1 MPNYGDYVPIENLPD
16 ELSAVYG
23 ARSSQAM
30 DATVES
36 ARQRYQ
42 SLSVLSD
49 QYNAPLPG
57 QGIVDQL
64 KQRASQLGE
73 SFLNADF
80 AKNNLFNLASQG
92 ASGLASMLPDT
103 TPTPTKY
110 GDVVQSP
117 WATVPIDATRGAL
130 TGVSKYLGGI
140 GQAQQTMG
148 HGNILQDP
156 VGTGMNIVGG
166 AASGFASAVP
176 FNMYSEVASETAK
189 ATLPDSAQQ
198 PLATLPVVG
207 DVTLPG
213 MIGLGASLKAP
224 LSGGEQLAGDLTGK
238 ALSKGLGVVRNV
250 TRGLF
255 DKASLSLPGAGT
267 LQSMGIKQITDPA
280 ILAENKQIQA
290 ATEYAQL
297 KIDGLLKTKTSEM
310 QSLQTG
316 LQGQTSVEDIDKL
329 LAFQPG
335 SNSDKVSANQRA
347 INLDQHREKLL
358 ETQQAITFLGIVKDL
373 FTAGFDA
380 SDVRNMVSVFTNT
393 STASQFN
400 RGKTKTIFGVTNDD
414 GIAFLAKF
422 LDTVPQKVLPDLTDA
437 NSTIVF
443 HGSPNAFDA
452 IDPKLFNISDVHG
465 VALFTTPDLAMA
477 SGYAGI
483 GVIPTAQVRSIRI
496 PNTFKFLDFGEP
508 LPDALEQ
515 SLVALLNRYGDP
527 FASLTQLQR
536 ERPLSR
542 DGIADRLHTAFID
555 HDKYLLPPYDTAY
568 GTSDNLFD
576 FIKLIDGFIPLKGS
590 DYNYSNT
597 PGRMASTM
605 LALSGYD
612 GIRFMHAG
620 TPSYPVLTVFP
631 TSLNMIQNAETKQW
645 MGASLGGLADRFLP
659 QTPGAERAAG
669 AAVGGVTGFMNPG
682 GLSQGLPGTQDQGS
696 NAGTPQD
703 PTLGQRIA
711 GGVTGAVI
719 GSQVPGALRKAL
731 GREGGQSLRLPGA
744 GIVEPPYQAS
754 RDIIGEQIAAIGKRT
769 PGNTNKELDALTLNL
784 GTRVNRMLFDRL
796 EPLRNVAKAAE
807 GRGYAGESAYE
818 RARLLPGSLSASTQ
832 FVQDTIAPAIS
843 GFTKEEMPVLDAY
856 MSAVDLLERTMT
868 LGMVEADRVTARAT
882 AQGRVPTAAELATV
896 QKMVDDRLG
905 GSTFDVTTLQS
916 TPFGPGTSQVTNLE
930 GLKAAPMR
938 QIEDSL
944 LNRSLDPTLAP
955 RVKAAAQQLAD
966 ANDNLRLQQL
976 EAGLWSQE
984 EYDFYKANMPNY
996 VRYDVENY
1004 LATKGSGSQGQS
1016 VNLSVQDRF
1025 LDHMSQEGTALNR
1038 QSPVA
1043 SLVGQASG
1051 VINRVERN
1059 KIAQTLEEYR
1069 QVLPELD
1076 SAFREVQP
1084 PTTPGSKAPPRAVKN
1099 PTDEVFTVWRDGK
1112 PVEYYV
1118 DKAYSNLWNVPSSA
1132 LPVGLQIAS
1141 KLLGVDALKAGATT
1155 LNLGWLPLNVIRD
1168 AWLTTLR
1175 NSGPG
1180 RAGAFKTAKELGVAY
1195 ADLLGRKQLAGAAV
1209 GGVAGAVDPNPLGSS
1224 PPNTGERIGGAVVGA
1239 LIGGNAP
1246 RALNAA
1252 KRLAGR
1258 TVPSAVPVAD
1268 AQQLARLGV
1277 AGDNIYSGYSPAQ
1290 VVARIRGDSRL
1301 RATISEVKDQAKLQE
1316 WTSAIN
1322 QALNV
1327 PGAGIADLAE
1337 ASGLSNLSG
1346 KVEAAPRLAQFRLS
1360 REAGKSD
1367 ISSALDARNVTM
1379 DFDRMGVLPRV
1390 INQIVPFFNVA
1401 VQGGENLIRR
1411 DLGKGNRTAT
1421 AVSFALGV
1429 ALPKLTSE
1437 AWNRSQFPNE
1447 YAEVP
1452 DYIKDS
1458 SIVIMLG
1465 RGPNEANGNPGP
1477 PQFIRIP
1484 LPQEVQT
1491 LSSLITTATDK
1502 MVTGAGAP
1510 EEGKTVPRGWG
1521 SVLESLVGSLTPL
1534 QGTGN
1539 PTNFASYLPPL
1550 AKGLT
1555 EVALNKDTYRN
1566 LSIVPD
1572 PLHALPPEEQTRPW
1586 TTAVGKALG
1595 RVFGTSPAYVEHL
1608 ITSVSGGTGQQLLDA
1623 GDSLSRATGI
1633 GSPANSPQR
1642 RPTGVPGL
1650 DSLVGAFYRQQGGQD
1665 VQALRD
1671 KAKRDITVFSRQ
1683 ALAYLETLPSFQ
1695 NSDPATQ
1702 EEQKRKVANA
1712 VEQLIIDVQRAGVFT
1727 SAKTTPNAKY
1737 LMSDSPAQDLI
1748 FDKAVQK
1755 VRAYEE
1761 AKAKGLPPSAWPPA
1775 PSMDDRVNAAF
1786 AVNSSTN
1793 EPTLSP
1799 AYKME
1804 DIYNKKDVES
1814 TLNTIKEKVYNR

>member
-1 MPNYGDYVPIENLPD
+1 
-16 ELSAVYG
+16 
-23 ARSSQAM
+23 M

-64 KQRASQLGE
+64 KQRASQLGD

-110 GDVVQSP
+110 GDVEQSP
-117 WATVPIDATRGAL
+117 LVTAPINAARGVL
-130 TGVSKYLGGI
+130 TGASKYLGGI

-148 HGNILQDP
+148 TGDILQNP
-156 VGTGMNIVGG
+156 IGTGMNIVGG
-166 AASGFASAVP
+166 AASGFASAIPSNALVD
-176 FNMYSEVASETAK
+176 VASETAK
-189 ATLPDSAQQ
+189 ATLPESAQQ

-238 ALSKGLGVVRNV
+238 AISKGLGVVRNA
-250 TRGLF
+250 TRKLF
-255 DKASLSLPGAGT
+255 DEASLSLPGAGT

-290 ATEYAQL
+290 ATEYVRL
-297 KIDGLLKTKTSEM
+297 RIDGILPPLIRELET
-310 QSLQTG
+310 
-316 LQGQTSVEDIDKL
+316 LQGAEL
-329 LAFQPG
+329 G
-335 SNSDKVSANQRA
+335 NSARGIEVRQS
-347 INLDQHREKLL
+347 
-358 ETQQAITFLGIVKDL
+358 ITFLTIAQDL
-373 FTAGFDA
+373 FDAGFDG
-380 SDVRNMVSVFTNT
+380 SDVRNFMGVFT
-393 STASQFN
+393 SDRTASQFSVASKRVPGIN
-400 RGKTKTIFGVTNDD
+400 TNFD
-414 GIAFLAKF
+414 IKWLSRF
-422 LDTVPQKVLPDLTDA
+422 LDTAPIKVIPDLTEA
-437 NSTIVF
+437 NSTLVY
-443 HGSPNAFDA
+443 HGSPKAFDKV
-452 IDPKLFNISDVHG
+452 DPKLLNMSDADG
-465 VALFTTPDLAMA
+465 VALFTTPDLETA
-477 SGYAGI
+477 SRYAGA
-483 GVIPTAQVRSIRI
+483 GLEPTGQVRPIRI
-496 PNTFKFLDFGEP
+496 PNTFNLLDFGKP
-508 LPDALEQ
+508 LPDSLKESLI
-515 SLVALLNRYGDP
+515 SLVHKYTRFNSYAQPLQKITYKY
-527 FASLTQLQR
+527 TQLFNDINTTIGMKK
-536 ERPLSR
+536 ESM
-542 DGIADRLHTAFID
+542 A
-555 HDKYLLPPYDTAY
+555 
-568 GTSDNLFD
+568 SDNLVRNLLGQLDEDINLRGTVAEF
-576 FIKLIDGFIPLKGS
+576 
-590 DYNYSNT
+590 
-597 PGRMASTM
+597 GRTYANMASTL

-612 GIRFMHAG
+612 GLRFIHLSRRSG
-620 TPSYPVLTVFP
+620 DYPVLTVFP

-659 QTPGAERAAG
+659 QALGAERAAG

-682 GLSQGLPGTQDQGS
+682 GLSQGLPGTQDQGANAGTPQDQGS

-719 GSQVPGALRKAL
+719 GSQVPGALRKAIGREAI

-843 GFTKEEMPVLDAY
+843 GFTKDEMPVLDAY

-930 GLKAAPMR
+930 GIKAAPMK
-938 QIEDSL
+938 QIEEAL

-1004 LATKGSGSQGQS
+1004 LATKGSGAQGQS
-1016 VNLSVQDRF
+1016 INLSVEDRF

-1099 PTDEVFTVWRDGK
+1099 PTDEVFTVWRNGK

-1195 ADLLGRKQLAGAAV
+1195 ADLLGRKELASAAV

-1224 PPNTGERIGGAVVGA
+1224 PPTTGERIGGAVVGA

-1252 KRLAGR
+1252 RRLAGR

-1327 PGAGIADLAE
+1327 PGAAITDLAE
-1337 ASGLSNLSG
+1337 SSGLSNLTA

-1572 PLHALPPEEQTRPW
+1572 PLHALPPEDQTRPW
-1586 TTAVGKALG
+1586 TTAIGKALG

-1623 GDSLSRATGI
+1623 GDTLSRATGI
-1633 GSPANSPQR
+1633 GSPATSPQR
-1642 RPTGVPGL
+1642 KPTGVPGL

-1671 KAKRDITVFSRQ
+1671 KARNDIKIFGRQ
-1683 ALAYLETLPSFQ
+1683 AVAYLEALPSFQ
-1695 NSDPATQ
+1695 SSDQATQ
-1702 EEQKRKVANA
+1702 DDQRRKVANA

-1737 LMSDSPAQDLI
+1737 IMSDSPAQDLI

-1761 AKAKGLPPSAWPPA
+1761 ARKKLPPSAWPPE
-1775 PSMDDRVNAAF
+1775 PSIDDRINYSF
-1786 AVNSSTN
+1786 AVNRSTN
-1793 EPTLSP
+1793 EPNLSSG
-1799 AYKME
+1799 YKIE
-1804 DIYNKKDVES
+1804 DKYNKQDVES
-1814 TLNTIKEKVYNR
+1814 TLNTIREKVYNR

>member
-1 MPNYGDYVPIENLPD
+1 M
-16 ELSAVYG
+16 
-23 ARSSQAM
+23 
-30 DATVES
+30 
-36 ARQRYQ
+36 
-42 SLSVLSD
+42 
-49 QYNAPLPG
+49 
-57 QGIVDQL
+57 
-64 KQRASQLGE
+64 
-73 SFLNADF
+73 
-80 AKNNLFNLASQG
+80 
-92 ASGLASMLPDT
+92 
-103 TPTPTKY
+103 
-110 GDVVQSP
+110 
-117 WATVPIDATRGAL
+117 
-130 TGVSKYLGGI
+130 
-140 GQAQQTMG
+140 
-148 HGNILQDP
+148 
-156 VGTGMNIVGG
+156 
-166 AASGFASAVP
+166 
-176 FNMYSEVASETAK
+176 
-189 ATLPDSAQQ
+189 
-198 PLATLPVVG
+198 
-207 DVTLPG
+207 
-213 MIGLGASLKAP
+213 
-224 LSGGEQLAGDLTGK
+224 
-238 ALSKGLGVVRNV
+238 
-250 TRGLF
+250 
-255 DKASLSLPGAGT
+255 
-267 LQSMGIKQITDPA
+267 
-280 ILAENKQIQA
+280 
-290 ATEYAQL
+290 
-297 KIDGLLKTKTSEM
+297 
-310 QSLQTG
+310 
-316 LQGQTSVEDIDKL
+316 
-329 LAFQPG
+329 
-335 SNSDKVSANQRA
+335 
-347 INLDQHREKLL
+347 
-358 ETQQAITFLGIVKDL
+358 
-373 FTAGFDA
+373 
-380 SDVRNMVSVFTNT
+380 
-393 STASQFN
+393 
-400 RGKTKTIFGVTNDD
+400 
-414 GIAFLAKF
+414 
-422 LDTVPQKVLPDLTDA
+422 
-437 NSTIVF
+437 
-443 HGSPNAFDA
+443 
-452 IDPKLFNISDVHG
+452 
-465 VALFTTPDLAMA
+465 
-477 SGYAGI
+477 
-483 GVIPTAQVRSIRI
+483 
-496 PNTFKFLDFGEP
+496 
-508 LPDALEQ
+508 
-515 SLVALLNRYGDP
+515 
-527 FASLTQLQR
+527 
-536 ERPLSR
+536 
-542 DGIADRLHTAFID
+542 
-555 HDKYLLPPYDTAY
+555 
-568 GTSDNLFD
+568 
-576 FIKLIDGFIPLKGS
+576 
-590 DYNYSNT
+590 
-597 PGRMASTM
+597 
-605 LALSGYD
+605 
-612 GIRFMHAG
+612 
-620 TPSYPVLTVFP
+620 
-631 TSLNMIQNAETKQW
+631 
-645 MGASLGGLADRFLP
+645 
-659 QTPGAERAAG
+659 
-669 AAVGGVTGFMNPG
+669 
-682 GLSQGLPGTQDQGS
+682 
-696 NAGTPQD
+696 
-703 PTLGQRIA
+703 
-711 GGVTGAVI
+711 TGAVI

-731 GREGGQSLRLPGA
+731 GREGGQGFRIPGA
-744 GIVEPPYQAS
+744 GVVEPPYQAG

-796 EPLRNVAKAAE
+796 EPLRNVSKAAE
-807 GRGYAGESAYE
+807 GAGYSGESAYQ
-818 RARLLPGSLSASTQ
+818 RARLLPGSLNASTQ
-832 FVQDTIAPAIS
+832 FVQDNIAPAIT
-843 GFTKEEMPVLDAY
+843 GFTKAEMPVLDAY

-868 LGMVEADRVTARAT
+868 LGMVESDRVTARAT

-916 TPFGPGTSQVTNLE
+916 TRFGPGTSQVTNLE

-944 LNRSLDPTLAP
+944 LNSSLDPTLAP

-966 ANDNLRLQQL
+966 ANDKLRLQQL

-1004 LATKGSGSQGQS
+1004 LATKGSGGQGQGI
-1016 VNLSVQDRF
+1016 NLSVQDRF

-1043 SLVGQASG
+1043 SLVGQSSG

-1076 SAFREVQP
+1076 SALREVQP
-1084 PTTPGSKAPPRAVKN
+1084 ATTPGSPAPPRAVRN

-1118 DKAYSNLWNVPSSA
+1118 DKAYTNLWNVPSSA
-1132 LPVGLQIAS
+1132 LPAGLQIAS
-1141 KLLGVDALKAGATT
+1141 KLLGVEALKAGATT

-1180 RAGAFKTAKELGVAY
+1180 RAGAFKTARELGVAY
-1195 ADLLGRKQLAGAAV
+1195 ADLLGRKELASAAV

-1224 PPNTGERIGGAVVGA
+1224 SPTTGERIGGAVAGA

-1252 KRLAGR
+1252 RRLAGR

-1301 RATISEVKDQAKLQE
+1301 RATISEVKDQVKLQE

-1327 PGAGIADLAE
+1327 PGAAINDVAE
-1337 ASGLSNLSG
+1337 ASGLSNLSA

-1360 REAGKSD
+1360 RDAGKSD

-1411 DLGKGNRTAT
+1411 DFAKGNRTAT
-1421 AVSFALGV
+1421 AISFALGV

-1465 RGPNEANGNPGP
+1465 RGPNEANGNLGP
-1477 PQFIRIP
+1477 PQFLRIP

-1491 LSSLITTATDK
+1491 LSALITTATDK

-1521 SVLESLVGSLTPL
+1521 GVLESLVGSLTPL

-1539 PTNFASYLPPL
+1539 PTNFASYLPPV

-1572 PLHALPPEEQTRPW
+1572 PLHALPPENQTRPW
-1586 TTAVGKALG
+1586 TTALAKALG

-1623 GDSLSRATGI
+1623 GDTLSRATGI
-1633 GSPANSPQR
+1633 GSPATSPQR
-1642 RPTGVPGL
+1642 RATGVPGL

-1671 KAKRDITVFSRQ
+1671 KARNDIKLFSRQ
-1683 ALAYLETLPSFQ
+1683 AIAYLEALPSFQ
-1695 NSDPATQ
+1695 SSDPATQ
-1702 EEQKRKVANA
+1702 EDQRRKLANA
-1712 VEQLIIDVQRAGVFT
+1712 VEQMIIDVQRAGVFT
-1727 SAKTTPNAKY
+1727 SAKTTPQAKY
-1737 LMSDSPAQDLI
+1737 LMSESPAQDLI
-1748 FDKAVQK
+1748 FEKSVQK

-1761 AKAKGLPPSAWPPA
+1761 AIANKLPPSAWPPA
-1775 PSMDDRVNAAF
+1775 PSFDDRFNAAM
-1786 AVNSSTN
+1786 AINSSTN
-1793 EPTLSP
+1793 QPRLNP
-1799 AYKME
+1799 GYKIQDTFNKR
-1804 DIYNKKDVES
+1804 DIE
-1814 TLNTIKEKVYNR
+1814 TALNATMEKVYNR

>member
-1 MPNYGDYVPIENLPD
+1 MGKGFSDYVPIENLPD

-23 ARSSQAM
+23 ARSSQTM
-30 DATVES
+30 DASLEQ
-36 ARQRYQ
+36 ARLRASRLQ
-42 SLSVLSD
+42 VLSD

-57 QGIVDQL
+57 QGLVDQL
-64 KQRASQLGE
+64 KQTATQFGNA
-73 SFLNADF
+73 FLNADF
-80 AKNNLFNLASQG
+80 AKSNVFNLASQG

-103 TPTPTKY
+103 FPTPTKY
-110 GDVVQSP
+110 GDVEQSP
-117 WATVPIDATRGAL
+117 LATVPINAVRGVL
-130 TGVSKYLGGI
+130 TGASKYLGGI
-140 GQAQQTMG
+140 GQAQATMG
-148 HGNILQDP
+148 QGNILQDP

-166 AASGFASAVP
+166 AASGFASAIP
-176 FNMYSEVASETAK
+176 ANAIFDVAEETAK

-198 PLATLPVVG
+198 PLATLPMVG

-224 LSGGEQLAGDLTGK
+224 LSGGEELLGDLTGK
-238 ALSKGLGVVRNV
+238 ALSKGLGVVRNA
-250 TRGLF
+250 TRKLF
-255 DKASLSLPGAGT
+255 DEASLSLPGAGT
-267 LQSMGIKQITDPA
+267 LESMGIKQITDPA

-297 KIDGLLKTKTSEM
+297 RVSRSLETKTSK
-310 QSLQTG
+310 LQN
-316 LQGQTSVEDIDKL
+316 LQAGQFNT
-329 LAFQPG
+329 
-335 SNSDKVSANQRA
+335 NSAEV
-347 INLDQHREKLL
+347 LD
-358 ETQQAITFLGIVKDL
+358 TQQSITFLTMVKDL
-373 FTAGFDA
+373 FDAGFDA
-380 SDVRNMVSVFTNT
+380 SDVRNMVSVYT
-393 STASQFN
+393 SESSASQFS
-400 RGKTKTIFGVTNDD
+400 TIQSKLIGGITNDPD
-414 GIAFLAKF
+414 IAFLEKF
-422 LDTVPQKVLPDLTDA
+422 LATVPQKVLPDLTEA
-437 NSTIVF
+437 NSKLVY
-443 HGSPNAFDA
+443 HGSPKAFDA
-452 IDPKLFNISDVHG
+452 VDPKLFNMEDIHG
-465 VALFTTPDLAMA
+465 VALFTTPELDTA
-477 SGYAGI
+477 SRYAATSGP
-483 GVIPTAQVRSIRI
+483 PTGQVRPIRI
-496 PNTFKFLDFGEP
+496 PDSFNLLDFAKP
-508 LPDALEQ
+508 LPDSLEQ
-515 SLVALLNRYGDP
+515 SLVDLLSRYSDNTPYQREQIRNQLNNTFYKINSELNKGFSVDPQALISTIDR
-527 FASLTQLQR
+527 FASLK
-536 ERPLSR
+536 
-542 DGIADRLHTAFID
+542 GM
-555 HDKYLLPPYDTAY
+555 LPNFQST
-568 GTSDNLFD
+568 
-576 FIKLIDGFIPLKGS
+576 K
-590 DYNYSNT
+590 
-597 PGRMASTM
+597 GRMASTI

-612 GIRFMHAG
+612 GIRFMHGDPIMGAA
-620 TPSYPVLTVFP
+620 YPVLSIFP

-659 QTPGAERAAG
+659 KAPGAERAAG
-669 AAVGGVTGFMNPG
+669 AAVGGVTGFMNPE

-696 NAGTPQD
+696 NAGTPQE
-703 PTLGQRIA
+703 PTLGQRLSGA
-711 GGVTGAVI
+711 ATGAVI

-731 GREGGQSLRLPGA
+731 GREGGQGFRIPGA
-744 GIVEPPYQAS
+744 GVVEPPYQAG

-796 EPLRNVAKAAE
+796 EPLRNVSRAAE
-807 GRGYAGESAYE
+807 GAGYSGESAYQ
-818 RARLLPGSLSASTQ
+818 RARLLPGSLNASTQ
-832 FVQDTIAPAIS
+832 FVQDNIAPAIT
-843 GFTKEEMPVLDAY
+843 GFTKAEMPVLDAY

-868 LGMVEADRVTARAT
+868 LGMVESDRVTARAT

-916 TPFGPGTSQVTNLE
+916 TRFGPGTSQVTNLE
-930 GLKAAPMR
+930 GIKAAPMR

-944 LNRSLDPTLAP
+944 LNSSLDPTLAP

-966 ANDNLRLQQL
+966 ANDKLRLQQL

-1004 LATKGSGSQGQS
+1004 LATKGSGGQGQGI
-1016 VNLSVQDRF
+1016 NLSVQDRF

-1043 SLVGQASG
+1043 SLVGQSSG

-1076 SAFREVQP
+1076 SALREVQP
-1084 PTTPGSKAPPRAVKN
+1084 ATTPGSPAPPRAVRN

-1118 DKAYSNLWNVPSSA
+1118 DKAYTNLWNVPSSA
-1132 LPVGLQIAS
+1132 LPAGLQIAS
-1141 KLLGVDALKAGATT
+1141 KLLGVEALKAGATT
-1155 LNLGWLPLNVIRD
+1155 LNLGWLPLNIIRD
-1168 AWLTTLR
+1168 AWLATLR

-1180 RAGAFKTAKELGVAY
+1180 RAGAFKTARELGVAY
-1195 ADLLGRKQLAGAAV
+1195 ADLLGRKELASAAV

-1224 PPNTGERIGGAVVGA
+1224 SPTTGERIGGAVAGA

-1252 KRLAGR
+1252 RRLAGR

-1301 RATISEVKDQAKLQE
+1301 RATISEVKDQVKLQE

-1327 PGAGIADLAE
+1327 PGAAINDVAE
-1337 ASGLSNLSG
+1337 ASGLSNLSA

-1360 REAGKSD
+1360 RDAGKSD
-1367 ISSALDARNVTM
+1367 ISSALDARSVTM

-1411 DLGKGNRTAT
+1411 DFAKGNRTAT
-1421 AVSFALGV
+1421 AISFALGV

-1465 RGPNEANGNPGP
+1465 RGPNEANGNLGP
-1477 PQFIRIP
+1477 PQFLRIP

-1491 LSSLITTATDK
+1491 LSALITTATDK

-1521 SVLESLVGSLTPL
+1521 GVLESLVGSLTPL

-1539 PTNFASYLPPL
+1539 PTNFASYLPPV

-1572 PLHALPPEEQTRPW
+1572 PLHALPPENQTRPW
-1586 TTAVGKALG
+1586 TTALAKALG

-1608 ITSVSGGTGQQLLDA
+1608 ITSVSGGTGQQILDA
-1623 GDSLSRATGI
+1623 GDTLSRATGI
-1633 GSPANSPQR
+1633 GSPATSPQR
-1642 RPTGVPGL
+1642 RATGVPGL

-1671 KAKRDITVFSRQ
+1671 KARKDIKLFSRQ
-1683 ALAYLETLPSFQ
+1683 AIAYLEALPSFQ
-1695 NSDPATQ
+1695 SSDPATQ
-1702 EEQKRKVANA
+1702 EDQRRKLANA
-1712 VEQLIIDVQRAGVFT
+1712 VEQMIIDVQRAGVFT
-1727 SAKTTPNAKY
+1727 SAKTTPQAKY
-1737 LMSDSPAQDLI
+1737 LMSESPAQDLI
-1748 FDKAVQK
+1748 FEKSVQK

-1761 AKAKGLPPSAWPPA
+1761 AIANKLPPSAWPPA
-1775 PSMDDRVNAAF
+1775 PSFDDRLNAAM
-1786 AVNSSTN
+1786 AINSSTK
-1793 EPTLSP
+1793 EPRLNP
-1799 AYKME
+1799 GYKIQ
-1804 DIYNKKDVES
+1804 DTFNKKDIEAA
-1814 TLNTIKEKVYNR
+1814 LNATREKVYNR

>member
-36 ARQRYQ
+36 ARRRYE

-49 QYNAPLPG
+49 QYNAPPPG

-64 KQRASQLGE
+64 KQRASQLGD

-80 AKNNLFNLASQG
+80 AKSNLFNLASQG
-92 ASGLASMLPDT
+92 ASELASMLPDT
-103 TPTPTKY
+103 SPTPTKY

-117 WATVPIDATRGAL
+117 WATVPIDVTRGAL

-148 HGNILQDP
+148 QGDILQDP
-156 VGTGMNIVGG
+156 VGTLMNIVGG
-166 AASGFASAVP
+166 TASEFASAVP
-176 FNMYSEVASETAK
+176 FNLYSEVASETAK
-189 ATLPDSAQQ
+189 AALPDSAQQ

-213 MIGLGASLKAP
+213 MIGLAASLKAP

-280 ILAENKQIQA
+280 ILAKNQEIQG
-290 ATEYAQL
+290 ATEYVNLYLNQHL
-297 KIDGLLKTKTSEM
+297 
-310 QSLQTG
+310 
-316 LQGQTSVEDIDKL
+316 DKL
-329 LAFQPG
+329 STTYGEA
-335 SNSDKVSANQRA
+335 VSKYGTYSEAAQEIEQTR
-347 INLDQHREKLL
+347 K
-358 ETQQAITFLGIVKDL
+358 FLTIVKSL
-373 FTAGFDA
+373 FEAGFDA
-380 SDVRNMVSVFTNT
+380 SDVRNAVSVVASNK
-393 STASQFN
+393 TASQFAYAEKVIP
-400 RGKTKTIFGVTNDD
+400 GITNNER
-414 GIAFLAKF
+414 IAWMAKF
-422 LDTVPQKVLPDLTDA
+422 LDLVPNKILPDLTEA
-437 NSTIVF
+437 NSFVVF
-443 HGSPNAFDA
+443 HGSPYKFNN
-452 IDPKLFNISDVHG
+452 IDPKLLNSSDMHG
-465 VALFTTPDLAMA
+465 VALFTTPDITTA
-477 SGYAGI
+477 SRYAAEGLSDTSQI
-483 GVIPTAQVRSIRI
+483 RTIRI
-496 PNTFKFLDFGEP
+496 PNSFKFLDLNTVLPESLQTNLIQLIHNLDRIKPYPSTLDSVTQRYTSLFNDINATINALGPTNSSNHVLEMLIRQINSDVYLKAQLPNFGRT
-508 LPDALEQ
+508 DA
-515 SLVALLNRYGDP
+515 SMATNLL
-527 FASLTQLQR
+527 AIL
-536 ERPLSR
+536 
-542 DGIADRLHTAFID
+542 
-555 HDKYLLPPYDTAY
+555 
-568 GTSDNLFD
+568 
-576 FIKLIDGFIPLKGS
+576 
-590 DYNYSNT
+590 
-597 PGRMASTM
+597 
-605 LALSGYD
+605 GYD
-612 GIRFMHAG
+612 GIKFNHVGREF
-620 TPSYPVLTVFP
+620 PYPVLTVFP

-744 GIVEPPYQAS
+744 GIVEPPYQAG

-796 EPLRNVAKAAE
+796 EPLRNVSRAAE
-807 GRGYAGESAYE
+807 LAGYSGESAYQ
-818 RARLLPGSLSASTQ
+818 RARLLPGSLSATTQ
-832 FVQDTIAPAIS
+832 FVQDNIAPAIS

-868 LGMVEADRVTARAT
+868 LGMVETDRVTARAA
-882 AQGRVPTAAELATV
+882 AQGRVPTAAELAAV

-916 TPFGPGTSQVTNLE
+916 TRFGPGTSQVTNLE
-930 GLKAAPMR
+930 GIKAAPMR

-966 ANDNLRLQQL
+966 ANDKLRLQQL

-984 EYDFYKANMPNY
+984 EYNFYKANMPNY

-1084 PTTPGSKAPPRAVKN
+1084 ATTPGTSTPRRAVKN

-1155 LNLGWLPLNVIRD
+1155 LNLGWLPLNALRD

-1252 KRLAGR
+1252 RRLSGK

-1411 DLGKGNRTAT
+1411 DFAKGNRTAT
-1421 AVSFALGV
+1421 AISFALGV
-1429 ALPKLTSE
+1429 VVPKLTSE

-1491 LSSLITTATDK
+1491 LSSLITTATDRV
-1502 MVTGAGAP
+1502 VTGNFAP
-1510 EEGKTVPRGWG
+1510 EEGKTVARGWG

-1555 EVALNKDTYRN
+1555 EVALNKDSYRN

-1775 PSMDDRVNAAF
+1775 PSMDDRINAAF
-1786 AVNSSTN
+1786 AVNPSTKQ
-1793 EPTLSP
+1793 PILSP
-1799 AYKME
+1799 AYKIE
-1804 DIYNKKDVES
+1804 DVYNKQDVES
-1814 TLNTIKEKVYNR
+1814 TLNTIREKVYNR

>member
-36 ARQRYQ
+36 ARRRYQ

-49 QYNAPLPG
+49 QYNAPPPG

-64 KQRASQLGE
+64 KQRASQLGN

-80 AKNNLFNLASQG
+80 AKSNLFNLASQG

-103 TPTPTKY
+103 SPTPTKY

-148 HGNILQDP
+148 QGNILQDP

-176 FNMYSEVASETAK
+176 FNLYSEVASETAK
-189 ATLPDSAQQ
+189 AALPDSAQQ

-267 LQSMGIKQITDPA
+267 LARDNESLVASMSTQLEDA
-280 ILAENKQIQA
+280 IAQTNISLETLRQVPVSSGRVPLRQIQE
-290 ATEYAQL
+290 TE
-297 KIDGLLKTKTSEM
+297 SVE
-310 QSLQTG
+310 TG
-316 LQGQTSVEDIDKL
+316 LVLTKSLIDAGFHPSDVGNL
-329 LAFQPG
+329 LDAAVFNSSG
-335 SNSDKVSANQRA
+335 SQFARGAGAWEPLASNPEIKALRDSLAKVSE
-347 INLDQHREKLL
+347 LSK
-358 ETQQAITFLGIVKDL
+358 
-373 FTAGFDA
+373 
-380 SDVRNMVSVFTNT
+380 
-393 STASQFN
+393 
-400 RGKTKTIFGVTNDD
+400 
-414 GIAFLAKF
+414 
-422 LDTVPQKVLPDLTDA
+422 PDLTPS
-437 NSTIVF
+437 NSTVF
-443 HGSPNAFDA
+443 LHGSPNPYDTVSPSSLNPFDRDGIGLYLTDA
-452 IDPKLFNISDVHG
+452 RE
-465 VALFTTPDLAMA
+465 AAQR
-477 SGYAGI
+477 YAGNSGQI
-483 GVIPTAQVRSIRI
+483 RLVRV
-496 PNTFKFLDFGEP
+496 PNTFDILDLSNLTSQDFEAIASALNTMRRNGLSSLERVMTGT
-508 LPDALEQ
+508 DLEQ
-515 SLVALLNRYGDP
+515 RFKASKFDDPNDPGALVRY
-527 FASLTQLQR
+527 
-536 ERPLSR
+536 
-542 DGIADRLHTAFID
+542 INN
-555 HDKYLLPPYDTAY
+555 LLPTSSRVATDAISPSMQQPNLATGVLALAGYDGLRFMHPAGDMAGEAY
-568 GTSDNLFD
+568 
-576 FIKLIDGFIPLKGS
+576 
-590 DYNYSNT
+590 
-597 PGRMASTM
+597 
-605 LALSGYD
+605 LALS
-612 GIRFMHAG
+612 I
-620 TPSYPVLTVFP
+620 FP

-645 MGASLGGLADRFLP
+645 MGASLGGLANQFLP

-669 AAVGGVTGFMNPG
+669 AAVGGVTGFMDPQ
-682 GLSQGLPGTQDQGS
+682 GLSQGLPGIQGPPTTQDQGS

-703 PTLGQRIA
+703 PTLRQRIS

-731 GREGGQSLRLPGA
+731 GREGGQGFRIPGA
-744 GIVEPPYQAS
+744 GVVEPPYQVG

-796 EPLRNVAKAAE
+796 EPLRNVSRAAE
-807 GRGYAGESAYE
+807 LAGYSGESAYQ
-818 RARLLPGSLSASTQ
+818 RARLLPGSLSATTQ
-832 FVQDTIAPAIS
+832 FVQDNIAPAIS

-868 LGMVEADRVTARAT
+868 LGMVETDRVTARAA
-882 AQGRVPTAAELATV
+882 AQGRVPTAAELAAV

-905 GSTFDVTTLQS
+905 GSTFDVTILQS

-930 GLKAAPMR
+930 GIKAAPMR

-944 LNRSLDPTLAP
+944 LNKSLDPTLAP

-966 ANDNLRLQQL
+966 ANDKLRLQQL

-1076 SAFREVQP
+1076 NAFREVQP
-1084 PTTPGSKAPPRAVKN
+1084 PTTPGSPAPPRAVKN

-1252 KRLAGR
+1252 RRLAGK

-1277 AGDNIYSGYSPAQ
+1277 ASDNIYSGYSPAQ

-1346 KVEAAPRLAQFRLS
+1346 KVEVAPRLAQFRLS
-1360 REAGKSD
+1360 RDAGRSD
-1367 ISSALDARNVTM
+1367 ITSALDARNVTM

-1390 INQIVPFFNVA
+1390 INQIIPFFNVA

-1411 DLGKGNRTAT
+1411 DFAKGNRTAT
-1421 AVSFALGV
+1421 AISFGLGV
-1429 ALPKLTSE
+1429 VLPKLTSE

-1491 LSSLITTATDK
+1491 LSSLITTATDRV
-1502 MVTGAGAP
+1502 VTGNFAP
-1510 EEGKTVPRGWG
+1510 EEGKTVARGWG

-1555 EVALNKDTYRN
+1555 EVALNKDSYRN

-1775 PSMDDRVNAAF
+1775 PSMDDRINAAF

-1793 EPTLSP
+1793 EPILSP
-1799 AYKME
+1799 AYKIE
-1804 DIYNKKDVES
+1804 DVYNKRDVES
-1814 TLNTIKEKVYNR
+1814 TLNTIREKVYNR

>member
-1 MPNYGDYVPIENLPD
+1 MGRGFSDYVPEENLPD

-23 ARSSQAM
+23 ARGSQNM
-30 DATVES
+30 YATVES
-36 ARQRYQ
+36 ARRRYAT
-42 SLSVLSD
+42 LSVLSD
-49 QYNAPLPG
+49 QFNAPPPG

-64 KQRASQLGE
+64 KQRASQLGD

-80 AKNNLFNLASQG
+80 AKSNLFNLASQG

-110 GDVVQSP
+110 GDVEQSP
-117 WATVPIDATRGAL
+117 LVTAPINAARGVL
-130 TGVSKYLGGI
+130 TGASKYLGGI

-148 HGNILQDP
+148 TGDILQDP
-156 VGTGMNIVGG
+156 IGTGMNIVGG
-166 AASGFASAVP
+166 AASGFASAIPSNALFDVS
-176 FNMYSEVASETAK
+176 SEAAK
-189 ATLPDSAQQ
+189 ATLPESAQQ

-213 MIGLGASLKAP
+213 MIGLGATLKAP

-238 ALSKGLGVVRNV
+238 AISKGLGVVRNA
-250 TRGLF
+250 TRKLF
-255 DKASLSLPGAGT
+255 DEASLSLPGAGT
-267 LQSMGIKQITDPA
+267 LQSMGIKQITDPE
-280 ILAENKQIQA
+280 ILAENQQIQA

-297 KIDGLLKTKTSEM
+297 SVARSLDTKASE
-310 QSLQTG
+310 LQK
-316 LQGQTSVEDIDKL
+316 LQVGQPGTDSVEV
-329 LAFQPG
+329 LA
-335 SNSDKVSANQRA
+335 K
-347 INLDQHREKLL
+347 
-358 ETQQAITFLGIVKDL
+358 QQSVTFLNMVKDL
-373 FTAGFDA
+373 FDAGFDA
-380 SDVRNMVSVFTNT
+380 SDVRNMVSVYT
-393 STASQFN
+393 SESSASQFSN
-400 RGKTKTIFGVTNDD
+400 IQSKFISGITDD
-414 GIAFLAKF
+414 PDIAFLAKF
-422 LDTVPQKVLPDLTDA
+422 LQTVPQKVLPDLTEA
-437 NSTIVF
+437 NSTLVY
-443 HGSPNAFDA
+443 HGSPKAFDA
-452 IDPKLFNISDVHG
+452 VDPKVFNMEDIHG
-465 VALFTTPDLAMA
+465 VALFTTPELDTA
-477 SGYAGI
+477 SRYAATLGP
-483 GVIPTAQVRSIRI
+483 PTGQVRPIRI
-496 PNTFKFLDFGEP
+496 PNSFNLLDFSKP
-508 LPDALEQ
+508 LPDSLEQ
-515 SLVALLNRYGDP
+515 SLVDVLSKYTDNTPYQRDRIRTQLNKTFYQINSELNKGFSVDPQALISTIDS
-527 FASLTQLQR
+527 FASLRGT
-536 ERPLSR
+536 
-542 DGIADRLHTAFID
+542 
-555 HDKYLLPPYDTAY
+555 LPNFQST
-568 GTSDNLFD
+568 
-576 FIKLIDGFIPLKGS
+576 K
-590 DYNYSNT
+590 
-597 PGRMASTM
+597 GRMASTI

-612 GIRFMHAG
+612 GIRFMHGDPIMGAA
-620 TPSYPVLTVFP
+620 YPVLSVFP

-659 QTPGAERAAG
+659 QALGAERAAG

-682 GLSQGLPGTQDQGS
+682 GLSQGLPGTQDQGVDAGTPQDQGS

-719 GSQVPGALRKAL
+719 GSQVPGALRKAI

-916 TPFGPGTSQVTNLE
+916 TRFGPGTSQVTNLE
-930 GLKAAPMR
+930 GIKAAPMR

-1004 LATKGSGSQGQS
+1004 LATKGSGAQGQS
-1016 VNLSVQDRF
+1016 INLSVEDRF

-1195 ADLLGRKQLAGAAV
+1195 ADLLGRKELASAAV

-1224 PPNTGERIGGAVVGA
+1224 PPTTGERIGGAVVGA

-1327 PGAGIADLAE
+1327 PGAAITDLAE
-1337 ASGLSNLSG
+1337 SSGLSNLTA

-1572 PLHALPPEEQTRPW
+1572 PLHALPPEDQTRPW
-1586 TTAVGKALG
+1586 TTAIGKALG

-1623 GDSLSRATGI
+1623 GDTLSRATGI
-1633 GSPANSPQR
+1633 GSPATSPQR
-1642 RPTGVPGL
+1642 KPTGVPGL

-1671 KAKRDITVFSRQ
+1671 KARNDIKIFGRQ
-1683 ALAYLETLPSFQ
+1683 AVAYLEALPSFQ
-1695 NSDPATQ
+1695 SSDQATQ
-1702 EEQKRKVANA
+1702 DDQRRKVANA

-1761 AKAKGLPPSAWPPA
+1761 ARKKLPPSAWPPE
-1775 PSMDDRVNAAF
+1775 PSIDDRINYSF
-1786 AVNSSTN
+1786 AVNRSTN
-1793 EPTLSP
+1793 EPNLSSG
-1799 AYKME
+1799 YKIE
-1804 DIYNKKDVES
+1804 DKYNKQDVES
-1814 TLNTIKEKVYNR
+1814 TLNTIREKVYNR

>member
-1 MPNYGDYVPIENLPD
+1 MGKGFSDYVPIENLPD

-23 ARSSQAM
+23 ARSSQTM
-30 DATVES
+30 DASLEQ
-36 ARQRYQ
+36 ARLRASRLQ
-42 SLSVLSD
+42 VLSD

-57 QGIVDQL
+57 QGLVDQL
-64 KQRASQLGE
+64 KQTATQFGNA
-73 SFLNADF
+73 FLNADF
-80 AKNNLFNLASQG
+80 AKSNVFNLASQG

-103 TPTPTKY
+103 SPVPTKY
-110 GDVVQSP
+110 GDVHQSP
-117 WATVPIDATRGAL
+117 LATVPINAARGVL
-130 TGVSKYLGGI
+130 TGASKYLGGI
-140 GQAQQTMG
+140 GQAQATMG
-148 HGNILQDP
+148 QGNILQDP

-176 FNMYSEVASETAK
+176 FNAYSEVASETAK

-224 LSGGEQLAGDLTGK
+224 LSGGEKLLGDLTGK
-238 ALSKGLGVVRNV
+238 ALSKGLGVVRNA

-255 DKASLSLPGAGT
+255 DKASLGIPGAGT
-267 LQSMGIKQITDPA
+267 LARDNELLVASISTQLEDA
-280 ILAENKQIQA
+280 I
-290 ATEYAQL
+290 AQ
-297 KIDGLLKTKTSEM
+297 
-310 QSLQTG
+310 
-316 LQGQTSVEDIDKL
+316 
-329 LAFQPG
+329 
-335 SNSDKVSANQRA
+335 
-347 INLDQHREKLL
+347 
-358 ETQQAITFLGIVKDL
+358 
-373 FTAGFDA
+373 
-380 SDVRNMVSVFTNT
+380 TNT
-393 STASQFN
+393 SLETLRKIPVSSGRVPLRQLQETESVETGLVLTKSLIDAGFHPSDVSNLLDATVFNSSNSQFSRGAGAWEPLASKPEIKTLRDSLAKVSELPKTDLTAS
-400 RGKTKTIFGVTNDD
+400 
-414 GIAFLAKF
+414 
-422 LDTVPQKVLPDLTDA
+422 
-437 NSTIVF
+437 NSTLF
-443 HGSPNAFDA
+443 LHGSPNPYDTVSPSSLNPFDRDGIGLYLTDA
-452 IDPKLFNISDVHG
+452 REI
-465 VALFTTPDLAMA
+465 AQQ
-477 SGYAGI
+477 YAGNS
-483 GVIPTAQVRSIRI
+483 GQLRQVRV
-496 PNTFKFLDFGEP
+496 PNTFDILDVNN
-508 LPDALEQ
+508 LTSPDFEAIASALNTMRRNGLSSLERVMTGTDLEQ
-515 SLVALLNRYGDP
+515 GFKASKFADPNDPGALVRY
-527 FASLTQLQR
+527 
-536 ERPLSR
+536 
-542 DGIADRLHTAFID
+542 INN
-555 HDKYLLPPYDTAY
+555 LLP
-568 GTSDNLFD
+568 TSSRVATDAISPSMQQPNLAT
-576 FIKLIDGFIPLKGS
+576 GV
-590 DYNYSNT
+590 
-597 PGRMASTM
+597 
-605 LALSGYD
+605 LALAGYD
-612 GIRFMHAG
+612 GLRFMHPAG
-620 TPSYPVLTVFP
+620 DMAGEAYRALSIFP

-659 QTPGAERAAG
+659 KAPGAERAAG
-669 AAVGGVTGFMNPG
+669 AAVGGVTGFMNPE

-696 NAGTPQD
+696 NAGTPQE

-731 GREGGQSLRLPGA
+731 GREGGQGFRIPGA
-744 GIVEPPYQAS
+744 GVVEPPYQAG

-796 EPLRNVAKAAE
+796 EPLRNVSKAAE
-807 GRGYAGESAYE
+807 GAGYSGESAYQ
-818 RARLLPGSLSASTQ
+818 RARLLPGSLNASTQ
-832 FVQDTIAPAIS
+832 FVQDNIAPAIT
-843 GFTKEEMPVLDAY
+843 GFTKAEMPVLDAY

-868 LGMVEADRVTARAT
+868 LGMVESDRVTARAT

-916 TPFGPGTSQVTNLE
+916 TRFGPGTSQVTNLE

-944 LNRSLDPTLAP
+944 LNSSLDPTLAP

-966 ANDNLRLQQL
+966 ANDKLRLQQL

-1004 LATKGSGSQGQS
+1004 LATKGSGGQGQGI
-1016 VNLSVQDRF
+1016 NLSVQDRF

-1043 SLVGQASG
+1043 SLVGQSSG

-1076 SAFREVQP
+1076 SALREVQP
-1084 PTTPGSKAPPRAVKN
+1084 ATTPGSPAPPRAVRN

-1118 DKAYSNLWNVPSSA
+1118 DKAYTNLWNVPSSA
-1132 LPVGLQIAS
+1132 LPAGLQIAS
-1141 KLLGVDALKAGATT
+1141 KLLGVEALKAGATT

-1180 RAGAFKTAKELGVAY
+1180 RAGAFKTARELGVAY
-1195 ADLLGRKQLAGAAV
+1195 ADLLGRKELASAAV

-1224 PPNTGERIGGAVVGA
+1224 SPTTGERIGGAVAGA

-1252 KRLAGR
+1252 RRLAGR

-1301 RATISEVKDQAKLQE
+1301 RATISEVKDQVKLQE

-1327 PGAGIADLAE
+1327 PGAAINDVAE
-1337 ASGLSNLSG
+1337 ASGLSNLSA

-1360 REAGKSD
+1360 RDAGKSD

-1411 DLGKGNRTAT
+1411 DFAKGNRTAT
-1421 AVSFALGV
+1421 AISFALGV

-1465 RGPNEANGNPGP
+1465 RGPNEANGNLGP
-1477 PQFIRIP
+1477 PQFLRIP

-1491 LSSLITTATDK
+1491 LSALITTATDK

-1521 SVLESLVGSLTPL
+1521 GVLESLVGSLTPL

-1539 PTNFASYLPPL
+1539 PTNFASYLPPV

-1572 PLHALPPEEQTRPW
+1572 PLHALPPENQTRPW
-1586 TTAVGKALG
+1586 TTALAKALG

-1623 GDSLSRATGI
+1623 GDTLSRATGI
-1633 GSPANSPQR
+1633 GSPATSPQR
-1642 RPTGVPGL
+1642 RATGVPGL

-1671 KAKRDITVFSRQ
+1671 KARNDIKLFSRQ
-1683 ALAYLETLPSFQ
+1683 AIAYLEALPSFQ
-1695 NSDPATQ
+1695 SSDPATQ
-1702 EEQKRKVANA
+1702 EDQRRKLANA
-1712 VEQLIIDVQRAGVFT
+1712 VEQMIIDVQRAGVFT
-1727 SAKTTPNAKY
+1727 SAKTTPQAKY
-1737 LMSDSPAQDLI
+1737 LMSESPAQDLI
-1748 FDKAVQK
+1748 FEKSVQK

-1761 AKAKGLPPSAWPPA
+1761 AIANKLPPSAWPPA
-1775 PSMDDRVNAAF
+1775 PSFDDRFNAAM
-1786 AVNSSTN
+1786 AINSSTN
-1793 EPTLSP
+1793 QPRLNP
-1799 AYKME
+1799 GYKIQDTFNKR
-1804 DIYNKKDVES
+1804 DIE
-1814 TLNTIKEKVYNR
+1814 TALNATMEKVYNR